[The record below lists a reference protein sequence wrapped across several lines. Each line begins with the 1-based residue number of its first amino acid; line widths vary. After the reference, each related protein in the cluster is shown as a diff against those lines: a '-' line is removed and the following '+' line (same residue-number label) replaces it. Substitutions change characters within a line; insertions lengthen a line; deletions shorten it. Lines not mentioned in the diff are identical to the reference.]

1 MREIRK
7 VVISVYQ
14 KTNADDFP
22 RIVEDIKLGPA
33 PDSILKA
40 KATRALQK
48 HATVPMSQWQKSQ
61 EYHPE
66 HYRDAGTHQVR
77 IHKFE

>member
-7 VVISVYQ
+7 VVISVYE
-14 KTNADDFP
+14 KTESDAFP
-22 RIVEDIKLGPA
+22 RIIEDIKLGPA

-48 HATVPMSQWQKSQ
+48 HAQAKLEPWRESR
-61 EYHPE
+61 EYYPE
-66 HYRDAGTHQVR
+66 HFRVAGTHQVR